1 MTMDFRTTSLAD
13 LAHAVRTR
21 QTSARELT
29 TQALDRI
36 TALNPRYN
44 AFVAVDGERALA
56 DAAAL
61 DAIIANG
68 GDPGPLA
75 GIPLAVKDNHDAV
88 GYRTTF
94 GAPVLAEA
102 PPATVDSPFVA
113 RLRAAGCIVVGKTN
127 MPEFAWSSNTTN
139 ALFGPTANPFNT
151 DHGPGGSSGG
161 SAAALAA
168 GMVPLATGSD
178 GGGSIRLPSACCG
191 LSGMK
196 PSQGRVPSGGPSP
209 QGWID
214 MSTNGPMARR
224 IGDIVVALDVAVGPE
239 PSDLRSL
246 PRPEASWPA
255 ALEDPHVPI
264 RVAWAPTLGYATV
277 DTEVLA
283 ICERAVAVLESIGA
297 EVTVL
302 ETVFDPDP
310 AGEFIT
316 LMGACQLRTMRPF
329 MEHPRWTD
337 IDPVLRALVDA
348 AQAVTAEQL
357 VGFFDRCHTM
367 NLDLVD
373 LFHSIRILV
382 TPTAAGVAPFIGTGS
397 STVNGEVTGNWL
409 PFTYPFNMTRS
420 PAATV
425 CAGLTAAGLPVG
437 LQLIGPQHGDLV
449 VLRTAAA
456 LEAALDEAR
465 GFEVLATVDE

>member
-1 MTMDFRTTSLAD
+1 MDFRTASLAD
-13 LAHAVRTR
+13 LAHSVRTR

-44 AFVAVDGERALA
+44 AFVAVDGDRAMA

-61 DAIIANG
+61 DEVIAKG

-88 GYRTTF
+88 GYRTTH
-94 GAPVLAEA
+94 GAPVLADA
-102 PPATVDSPFVA
+102 PVAIADSPFVA

-127 MPEFAWSSNTTN
+127 MPDFASSSNTAN
-139 ALFGPTANPFNT
+139 ALFGPTSNPFNT

-196 PSQGRVPSGGPSP
+196 PSLGRVPSGGPSP
-209 QGWID
+209 MSWID
-214 MSTNGPMARR
+214 LSTNGPMARR
-224 IGDIVVALDVAVGPE
+224 IGDIVAALDVVVGPE

-277 DTEVLA
+277 DPEVLT
-283 ICERAVAVLESIGA
+283 ICERAVEMLDSLGA
-297 EVTVL
+297 DVTVL
-302 ETVFDPDP
+302 ESVFETEPVGD
-310 AGEFIT
+310 FVT

-329 MEHPRWTD
+329 MEHPRWEE
-337 IDPVLRALVDA
+337 IDPMLRALVDA
-348 AQAVTAEQL
+348 ARSTTAEQL
-357 VGFFDRCHTM
+357 VRAIDRCHLM
-367 NLDLVD
+367 NLKLVD
-373 LFHSIRILV
+373 LFHEVRILV
-382 TPTAAGVAPFIGTGS
+382 TPTASAVAPFIGTGQ
-397 STVNGEVTGNWL
+397 STIDGETTGNWL
-409 PFTYPFNMTRS
+409 HFTYPFNMTRS

-425 CAGLTAAGLPVG
+425 CAGLTSGGLPVG

-456 LEAALDEAR
+456 LEAALDTAR
-465 GFEVLATVDE
+465 GFELLAPVEE